1 MAETG
6 RFYKAGSK
14 YEKAYHKTK
23 SKDFQALAAIKAGQV
38 NQNVNRLKEAY
49 NWLRKAERANPQ
61 IPEIYLKVAQL
72 AVMNDDT
79 ATAREYYRKQEALF
93 GDGKGND
100 GLYYLEQVDNDLRE
114 QGRYRIA
121 LKREFNSRYSDFAPV
136 YVPGDTTRV
145 LLASTRKPDP
155 RKKRI
160 KTNPVTGEGYS
171 HIYGTRYVQEIRS
184 TDKQGKVKVKRFKE
198 PRWLQPEL
206 QKDSIYSNRSEGV
219 MCFAP
224 DGRTLYFTSSRMIK
238 ESQVGTRIY
247 KVIRQAD
254 NSG

>member
-61 IPEIYLKVAQL
+61 MPEIYLKVAQL

-121 LKREFNSRYSDFAPV
+121 LKREFNSRYSDFAPGV
-136 YVPGDTTRV
+136 CAGGYDPGFIGFYAQT
-145 LLASTRKPDP
+145 
-155 RKKRI
+155 
-160 KTNPVTGEGYS
+160 
-171 HIYGTRYVQEIRS
+171 
-184 TDKQGKVKVKRFKE
+184 
-198 PRWLQPEL
+198 
-206 QKDSIYSNRSEGV
+206 RSEK
-219 MCFAP
+219 
-224 DGRTLYFTSSRMIK
+224 K
-238 ESQVGTRIY
+238 ENKDRPGYRRRV
-247 KVIRQAD
+247 
-254 NSG
+254 